1 MGISDSRFNMWRA
14 VVAMIHADNVVQPHE
29 INFIV
34 ENTKNLPMSI
44 AQAVQLA
51 EDARSPFDIGKAY
64 DGITNPRDKE
74 DFFRF
79 ARAIA
84 WSDGD
89 FDAREQ
95 DFLNRISATKADR
108 EIMEHAVKIFD
119 DMPSEERT
127 LKSVLSN
134 LLSRAA

>member
-1 MGISDSRFNMWRA
+1 MSISDSRFNMWRA

-34 ENTKNLPMSI
+34 ENTKNLPLSI
-44 AQAVQLA
+44 AQTAQLT
-51 EDARSPFDIGKAY
+51 EDVRTPYDIGKAY
-64 DGITNPRDKE
+64 EGISNPRDKE
-74 DFFRF
+74 DFFHF

-89 FDAREQ
+89 FDVREQ
-95 DFLNRISATKADR
+95 DFINRIPAAGNDR
-108 EIMEHAVKIFD
+108 ELMEHAVKIFD
-119 DMPSEERT
+119 DMPEEERT